1 MTEQSPIIG
10 YVQEI
15 EQEVL
20 GCLLFGAD
28 YRKVMSFLRDDHFVP
43 DLHRIIYR
51 AIQQS
56 FERLGSTAMPTV
68 MKLLPEGFSEAC
80 MAKLGVS
87 ASTYLASLNGYNV
100 TGNVERAATAVV
112 EQWGRLKSA
121 EIAASFQAAAN
132 DPAADPRKL
141 IQSVSSDLD
150 LIASEMRRGPR
161 RKTRMSIASAAGNA
175 FSAAREARQRGSGL
189 TGITWGLADVN
200 RHTGGIQRRDLTLIG
215 ARPSMGKAQPLT
227 AKVRTPRGWTVMGN
241 LRVGDQVSSVDGAS
255 SVVTGVFPQGEKQ
268 VYRITFSDGRST
280 RCCGDHL
287 WRVYYRNWDDPR
299 VLSTDELVQKL
310 SKARYQGRLWIDMP
324 VASGDVNSALPID
337 PWVLGALL
345 GDGGLSGGG
354 VRFSSACAES
364 VERMANRLPED
375 CRIDHVAAYDYAI
388 TMKDRLRNSRGHPA
402 PNTVKEALTSLG
414 LLGLTSDEK
423 FIPERYLEAGPE
435 QRLNVLRGLL
445 DTDGWVERHGTVCLC
460 TVSKKLAEGVC
471 EIARSLGAWC
481 SIKPRQKF
489 YTYKG
494 ERKAGKP
501 AFVCVISHADPSSLF
516 LMTAKVEKAKAR
528 TRRKLPTIVSIDPDG
543 FEQAQCISVSHPS
556 KLYVTDDYIVTHN
569 TTLGLSTAIKAAKS
583 GAGVGFVSLE
593 MDADKLA
600 ARAISDIAYDWG
612 VKVPYSD
619 IIKGNVSDA
628 DLDSLTSGSSDLDR
642 LSIWIEEQSGLS
654 MTDIRVK
661 AEAMMEDMQR
671 QGASLDLLLID
682 HLGLI
687 RPGGRYSGNRVQ
699 EISEMTAGCKAL
711 AREYGIA
718 VVLLSQLNR
727 AVESRDNKVP
737 QLSDLRDS
745 GSIEQDADTIIFLY
759 REAYYLQREKGGGH
773 EKERERAE
781 RLADCEYKLEFHIAK
796 QRNGPLRSIDLFVDV
811 ACSAVRNG
819 AHQ

>member
-80 MAKLGVS
+80 MAKLGMS
-87 ASTYLASLNGYNV
+87 ASAYLASLNEYNV

-141 IQSVSSDLD
+141 IQTVSSDLD

-175 FSAAREARQRGSGL
+175 FGAAREARQRGSGL
-189 TGITWGLADVN
+189 TGITWGLTDVN

-215 ARPSMGKAQPLT
+215 ARPSMGK
-227 AKVRTPRGWTVMGN
+227 
-241 LRVGDQVSSVDGAS
+241 
-255 SVVTGVFPQGEKQ
+255 
-268 VYRITFSDGRST
+268 
-280 RCCGDHL
+280 
-287 WRVYYRNWDDPR
+287 
-299 VLSTDELVQKL
+299 
-310 SKARYQGRLWIDMP
+310 
-324 VASGDVNSALPID
+324 
-337 PWVLGALL
+337 
-345 GDGGLSGGG
+345 
-354 VRFSSACAES
+354 
-364 VERMANRLPED
+364 
-375 CRIDHVAAYDYAI
+375 
-388 TMKDRLRNSRGHPA
+388 
-402 PNTVKEALTSLG
+402 
-414 LLGLTSDEK
+414 
-423 FIPERYLEAGPE
+423 
-435 QRLNVLRGLL
+435 
-445 DTDGWVERHGTVCLC
+445 
-460 TVSKKLAEGVC
+460 
-471 EIARSLGAWC
+471 
-481 SIKPRQKF
+481 
-489 YTYKG
+489 
-494 ERKAGKP
+494 
-501 AFVCVISHADPSSLF
+501 
-516 LMTAKVEKAKAR
+516 
-528 TRRKLPTIVSIDPDG
+528 
-543 FEQAQCISVSHPS
+543 
-556 KLYVTDDYIVTHN
+556 

-583 GAGVGFVSLE
+583 GAGVGFISLE

-619 IIKGNVSDA
+619 IIKGNVTDA
-628 DLDSLTSGSSDLDR
+628 DLDSLTSGSRDLDR
-642 LSIWIEEQSGLS
+642 LPIWIEEQSGLS

-773 EKERERAE
+773 EKEQERAE

>member
-215 ARPSMGKAQPLT
+215 ARPSMGKAQPLDAMVKT
-227 AKVRTPRGWTVMGN
+227 ADGWKPMADI
-241 LRVGDQVSSVDGAS
+241 RVGDELASIDGGRSLVSGIY
-255 SVVTGVFPQGEKQ
+255 PQGKRPIFK
-268 VYRITFSDGRST
+268 VTFSDGRST
-280 RCCGDHL
+280 RVCGDHL
-287 WRVYYRNWDDPR
+287 WRVESSKFKGIRIW
-299 VLSTDELVQKL
+299 STERIAEKIGTE
-310 SKARYQGRLWIDMP
+310 RYAKRLYVP
-324 VASGDVNSALPID
+324 LASGEFGADRDILVD
-337 PWVLGALL
+337 PWLL
-345 GDGGLSGGG
+345 GVLIGNGNLTGATPLVSTADAATLYRVQEITEGSQTLRAAGDYDYRISGISGRNDLAIALRTMGLSGKK
-354 VRFSSACAES
+354 SE
-364 VERMANRLPED
+364 
-375 CRIDHVAAYDYAI
+375 
-388 TMKDRLRNSRGHPA
+388 
-402 PNTVKEALTSLG
+402 
-414 LLGLTSDEK
+414 EK
-423 FIPERYLEAGPE
+423 FIPRQYLNASHPV
-435 QRLNVLRGLL
+435 RLALMQGLM
-445 DTDGWVERHGTVCLC
+445 DTDGWVEEFGAVRYST
-460 TVSKKLAEGVC
+460 SSQQLAEDVQQL
-471 EIARSLGAWC
+471 ARSLGGLC
-481 SIKPRQKF
+481 TISSKTPH
-489 YTYKG
+489 YPSHG
-494 ERKAGKP
+494 ETLAGLPHFVCNIRHENPETLMTLKRKARRCKRTKP
-501 AFVCVISHADPSSLF
+501 VRLTF
-516 LMTAKVEKAKAR
+516 R
-528 TRRKLPTIVSIDPDG
+528 SIEPDG
-543 FEQAQCISVSHPS
+543 FEDAQCISVTHPTR
-556 KLYVTDDYIVTHN
+556 LYVTDDYIVTHN

-628 DLDSLTSGSSDLDR
+628 DLDSLTSGSIDLDR
-642 LSIWIEEQSGLS
+642 LPIWIEEQSGLS

-737 QLSDLRDS
+737 KLSDLRDS

-811 ACSAVRNG
+811 ACSAVRNS